1 MFGVCL
7 SLARLNIKVCR
18 IDKQILL
25 VRFRQI
31 GSRGVAT
38 CTHSTHVLPLK
49 VEDKNIIKNEIQK

>member
-18 IDKQILL
+18 IDKQVLL
-25 VRFRQI
+25 VRFRRI

-38 CTHSTHVLPLK
+38 STHGTHVRTFK
-49 VEDKNIIKNEIQK
+49 SRE